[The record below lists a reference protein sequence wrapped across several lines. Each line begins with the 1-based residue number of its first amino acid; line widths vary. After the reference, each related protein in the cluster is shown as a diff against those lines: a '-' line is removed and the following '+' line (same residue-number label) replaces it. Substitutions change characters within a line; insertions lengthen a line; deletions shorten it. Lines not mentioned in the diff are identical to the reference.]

1 MYATNIT
8 NTMENELFFELLRVS
23 IGNAGCLSQTPS
35 PEKWQGLYAMA
46 EKHALLG
53 VCFAGVM
60 KIKGQQ
66 QVPPTDIYVKWLVIS
81 AQIQKKSE
89 LINKR
94 CVELQRRLQEAKSRS
109 FIMKG
114 QANAALYGGELA
126 TLRQPGDIDI
136 MVEGGFKRVNDFV
149 QRTYPTKEVSEL
161 EIHYHCFDDTEVEIH
176 CKPFMLDSPKDR
188 LLQMYFKQSAEANYS
203 NIIRL
208 YPNKDITA
216 ATLPFN
222 IVHQLVHIHHH
233 LFYEGVGLRQCMDY
247 YFLLMKLEK
256 DDAGVHHALCTITN
270 LGLDR
275 FASALMWMLG
285 YVFGLNRARMLW
297 QPNEKDGRFLLREI
311 MLSGNFGKQDD
322 RQRNLYKSKW
332 HSFWI
337 VHFKTFRLWRFDPW
351 AWFWSPIYRIKGKG
365 WQLVHGYR

>member
-1 MYATNIT
+1 MSYN
-8 NTMENELFFELLRVS
+8 LFFELLRVS

-35 PEKWQGLYAMA
+35 PETWQKLFAMA
-46 EKHALLG
+46 EKQALLG

-60 KIKGQQ
+60 KIKAQQ
-66 QVPPTDIYVKWLVIS
+66 QVPPTSIYVKWLAIS
-81 AQIQKKSE
+81 AQIQKRNE

-94 CVELQRRLQEAKSRS
+94 CVELQSRLQEAKSRS

-126 TLRQPGDIDI
+126 KLRQPGDIDI

-176 CKPFMLDSPKDR
+176 CKPFILDSPKDR
-188 LLQMYFKQSAEANYS
+188 LLQKYFNHSLEANYK
-203 NIIRL
+203 NTIRL
-208 YPNKDITA
+208 SPDYAITA
-216 ATLPFN
+216 STFSFN

-247 YFLLMKLEK
+247 YFQLMNLERN
-256 DDAGVHHALCTITN
+256 DAEVHDALRVITE

-285 YVFGLNRARMLW
+285 HVFGLNRDRMLW
-297 QPNEKDGRFLLREI
+297 KPNEKDGRFLLREI

-322 RQRNLYKSKW
+322 RLRNLYKSKW

-337 VHFKTFRLWRFDPW
+337 VHFKTFRLWRFDHW
-351 AWFWSPIYRIKGKG
+351 AWFWSPIYRIRGKA
-365 WQLVHGYR
+365 WQVVHGYR

>member
-1 MYATNIT
+1 METTNIPYTMT
-8 NTMENELFFELLRVS
+8 NNVFFELLRSS
-23 IGNAGCLSQTPS
+23 ISNAGCLSHTPTAD
-35 PEKWQGLYAMA
+35 EWLELYAIA

-53 VCFAGVM
+53 VCFAGITNL
-60 KIKGQQ
+60 KDQQ
-66 QVPPTDIYVKWLVIS
+66 QVPPKAVYMNWLGLS
-81 AQIQKKSE
+81 AQIQKRNE

-94 CVELQRRLQEAKSRS
+94 CVELQSRLQEAKSRS

-126 TLRQPGDIDI
+126 KLRQPGDIDI

-188 LLQMYFKQSAEANYS
+188 LLQKYFNQSLEANYKNTILLS
-203 NIIRL
+203 SD
-208 YPNKDITA
+208 YAITA
-216 ATLPFN
+216 PTFSFN

-247 YFLLMKLEK
+247 YFQLMNLERN
-256 DDAGVHHALCTITN
+256 DAEVHDALRVITE

-285 YVFGLNRARMLW
+285 HVFGLNRDRMLW
-297 QPNEKDGRFLLREI
+297 KPNEKDGRFLLREI

-351 AWFWSPIYRIKGKG
+351 AWFWSPIYRIRGKA
-365 WQLVHGYR
+365 WQVVHGYR